1 VTTGHTPTNAEPLMA
16 ARGLSRS
23 YPPAL
28 QALAGFDIDL
38 RPGRIHGLAGA
49 NGAGKSTAIKI
60 LSGVESPDA
69 GTITMAGHGEVT
81 LASPADASHLGIGV
95 VHQELPL
102 LPNLTA
108 AENLVLGVTGRGTLS
123 RNRNREAVALYREA
137 AKSFPSAPDPGAELE
152 HLGLYAWQVVA
163 IMRAL
168 HCGANVLILDEP
180 TSSLN
185 TDERAALHAN
195 LRELVDARGI
205 AVLYVSHFLDDVL
218 EVCDDVSVLRDG
230 RLVACEPA
238 ASLDESSLLR
248 HMLGVE
254 EAEMVIE
261 GAGAAPAPAAAAG
274 GEGLRVRAVK
284 LPGVAPLDLEVG
296 LGERVG
302 LYGLEGSGAHELLEA
317 LFGLRRHQ
325 GELTWLGQPVGRSVR
340 QRIDAGLGLVS
351 GDRKRT
357 LIGDWSVAMNHAL
370 PWLSARGPFRLLDRR
385 DDRERAAET
394 IARLDVKG
402 RAQQPMRALSGGNQQ
417 KVALGRWL
425 ERDATLCLM
434 ADEPTHGV
442 DAHGRLAIH
451 ELLRALADRGNAL
464 LVHSTDP
471 EELVALC
478 DRVLV
483 MTDGVVTAQLAG
495 PDITVDAL
503 EASARSKQRTP
514 VAA

>member
-1 VTTGHTPTNAEPLMA
+1 
-16 ARGLSRS
+16 
-23 YPPAL
+23 
-28 QALAGFDIDL
+28 
-38 RPGRIHGLAGA
+38 
-49 NGAGKSTAIKI
+49 
-60 LSGVESPDA
+60 
-69 GTITMAGHGEVT
+69 
-81 LASPADASHLGIGV
+81 
-95 VHQELPL
+95 
-102 LPNLTA
+102 
-108 AENLVLGVTGRGTLS
+108 
-123 RNRNREAVALYREA
+123 
-137 AKSFPSAPDPGAELE
+137 
-152 HLGLYAWQVVA
+152 
-163 IMRAL
+163 
-168 HCGANVLILDEP
+168 
-180 TSSLN
+180 
-185 TDERAALHAN
+185 
-195 LRELVDARGI
+195 
-205 AVLYVSHFLDDVL
+205 
-218 EVCDDVSVLRDG
+218 
-230 RLVACEPA
+230 
-238 ASLDESSLLR
+238 
-248 HMLGVE
+248 MLGVE

-394 IARLDVKG
+394 IARLEVKG